1 MEGKSS
7 LMLPTI
13 DQVEP
18 HYAGVVL
25 RQSCNIQAVFLH
37 HAWSQNKRSPF
48 LQRHCAIAYEA
59 LN

>member
-1 MEGKSS
+1 
-7 LMLPTI
+7 MLPTI